1 MFIEFETVTEG
12 HMMLNV
18 KYVVRVK
25 RHQNISDSKT
35 EIILANGDGV
45 TVIGSYQEV
54 CDSIT
59 RLVEDFGN

>member
-18 KYVVRVK
+18 RYIVRVK
-25 RHQNISDSKT
+25 RHVSDSKT
-35 EIILANGDGV
+35 VIIPANSDVV
-45 TVIGSYQEV
+45 TVMASYQDV

-59 RLVEDFGN
+59 RLVEDVGN